1 MVESTR
7 LKLQSISER
16 LHSIPNNESFKFNN
30 HSAIFLKGKSLTEA
44 DRDIIDST
52 ISEITARTY
61 PKVSISIQKLI
72 KFYSDIDNYN
82 SRERIFTD
90 WWFLLNEFKIPVA
103 YATAYGGGIAR
114 KQEKNQAYKAQPRLL
129 YTGEAEAILEHMLF
143 LAPKVF
149 ENKFD

>member
-90 WWFLLNEFKIPVA
+90 WWFLLNEFK
-103 YATAYGGGIAR
+103 
-114 KQEKNQAYKAQPRLL
+114 
-129 YTGEAEAILEHMLF
+129 
-143 LAPKVF
+143 
-149 ENKFD
+149 

>member
-61 PKVSISIQKLI
+61 PKVSISIQKL
-72 KFYSDIDNYN
+72 KKSCENAK
-82 SRERIFTD
+82 
-90 WWFLLNEFKIPVA
+90 KIWEIQQAVA
-103 YATAYGGGIAR
+103 YEV
-114 KQEKNQAYKAQPRLL
+114 K
-129 YTGEAEAILEHMLF
+129 
-143 LAPKVF
+143 
-149 ENKFD
+149 